1 VKPGAPAGRQS
12 LDNASGDSAPGD
24 HAEKK
29 SLIAREQDEQARSIS
44 RQVMDHI
51 DPQTLVFLDETST
64 PTTMTPLRARAPRGT
79 RILGWVPRGRWAS
92 VTLLAT
98 LTPSGFGPG
107 LQIEGALD
115 RQSFDTFVARTLLP
129 TLRPGTTVVLDN
141 LSVHKS
147 ATARTLIETAGC
159 HLVFLPTYSP
169 DFNPIEPALSKLKQL
184 LRRAEARSLDAVMT
198 ATSDVYSRITA
209 ADAHAYYRAAGYF
222 L

>member
-1 VKPGAPAGRQS
+1 
-12 LDNASGDSAPGD
+12 
-24 HAEKK
+24 
-29 SLIAREQDEQARSIS
+29 
-44 RQVMDHI
+44 MDHI

-107 LQIEGALD
+107 LQIEGTLD

-198 ATSDVYSRITA
+198 ATSDAYSRITA